1 MKFVLWLLA
10 IAYLLEVWSRYRG
23 YPPNQSWNAVD
34 DDVVIN
40 PGTGF
45 SMPGDGTG
53 GIDMGGVLYGHSS
66 TDD

>member
-1 MKFVLWLLA
+1 MKLVLFLLA
-10 IAYLLEVWSRYRG
+10 VAWLVDRWSVYKG
-23 YPPNQSWNAVD
+23 YTVDQGWNADD

-45 SMPGDGTG
+45 MMPGDGTG
-53 GIDMGGVLYGHSS
+53 GIDCGGVLYGHSS